1 MNIQVLN
8 NLREFEKKGA
18 VYEHVKTFAYTPSDT
33 HALLSG
39 HIWRQSDLPYLG
51 ILATVS
57 SAYMKF
63 QQLIQNWKTLLHL
76 PSLLTLASI
85 LPTCTISTLWI
96 TMRNNSENKTHT

>member
-8 NLREFEKKGA
+8 NLRNFEKKGA
-18 VYEHVKTFAYTPSDT
+18 VYEHVKICAYTHSDT

-63 QQLIQNWKTLLHL
+63 QQLIQN
-76 PSLLTLASI
+76 
-85 LPTCTISTLWI
+85 
-96 TMRNNSENKTHT
+96 